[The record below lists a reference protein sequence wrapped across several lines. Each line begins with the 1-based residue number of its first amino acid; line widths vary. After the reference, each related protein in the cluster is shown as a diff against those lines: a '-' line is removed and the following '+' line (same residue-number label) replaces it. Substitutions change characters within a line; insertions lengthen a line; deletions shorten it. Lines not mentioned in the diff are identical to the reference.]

1 MKRVFFLACALII
14 CLTLPASAHKGRTDA
29 NGGHYDHS
37 TGEYHYHHGYPA
49 HQHVNGICP
58 YDFDDKTNHDSGGTS
73 SSSVASKSN
82 RSVGSSGGTDIPAEW
97 IGFAAGLSVV
107 GLLVFWY
114 VYLKYNE
121 WKDAKL
127 KREEE
132 YRKLSQRCLRL
143 EEENRQ
149 LQEKFQRE
157 NRRLQEQVQ
166 RLRADKASLRD
177 EVHVLR
183 LKVKRHPELSEFPN
197 QMESLPP
204 HQESL
209 PVLPAEIVTGPL
221 ETVVEIVPELPAKET
236 TGDITSIETEEGIVT
251 KTPFEIEKERFTE
264 MLSGESLLDLSGAPS
279 GVEIGPDGLPKDI
292 ESLGWGPHFT
302 YYVAQKGTCFHC
314 KAGCSGAY
322 RPIHLMK
329 IHGLQPCS
337 RCSPRPMPTD
347 WYDEYLRLKA
357 IKDRYGIK

>member
-73 SSSVASKSN
+73 SSSVAAKSN
-82 RSVGSSGGTDIPAEW
+82 RSVGSSGGPDIPAEW

-114 VYLKYNE
+114 VYLRYNE

-157 NRRLQEQVQ
+157 TQHLQKCFQQEKRQLQDHFQEETQGLQERFQQ
-166 RLRADKASLRD
+166 EKQERREHFQKEREQLRVTIDLLKADKSCLCHEVKILHD
-177 EVHVLR
+177 EIHVLR
-183 LKVKRHPELSEFPN
+183 LKVKQTSEISDDPMVEVVADPSAGREL
-197 QMESLPP
+197 QR
-204 HQESL
+204 
-209 PVLPAEIVTGPL
+209 G
-221 ETVVEIVPELPAKET
+221 
-236 TGDITSIETEEGIVT
+236 G
-251 KTPFEIEKERFTE
+251 R
-264 MLSGESLLDLSGAPS
+264 
-279 GVEIGPDGLPKDI
+279 
-292 ESLGWGPHFT
+292 
-302 YYVAQKGTCFHC
+302 
-314 KAGCSGAY
+314 
-322 RPIHLMK
+322 
-329 IHGLQPCS
+329 
-337 RCSPRPMPTD
+337 
-347 WYDEYLRLKA
+347 
-357 IKDRYGIK
+357 